1 MEENPGLSDERE
13 TGDESRFTFS
23 AWRDRIAERQHGFSL
38 PPAITSEPIALILRR
53 ENSAFSLRMEVE
65 GLKGR
70 KIS

>member
-38 PPAITSEPIALILRR
+38 PPAITSEPIALILKR
-53 ENSAFSLRMEVE
+53 ENSAFL
-65 GLKGR
+65 
-70 KIS
+70 